1 MDLIQDIIDRA
12 KANPQHIVFP
22 EGTEERTLKAADR
35 LLRDGVVRLTLIGD
49 PYSIR
54 SRAHDLGLR
63 NIEKATLLDPKKHAK
78 KQAYIDLLL
87 QLRKAKGL
95 TEEQAAILVEDPLY
109 LGCLMIKAGDA
120 DGELAGAINATG
132 DVLRP
137 ALQIIKTTPGISCVS
152 GIFMMF
158 LPHGDYGDNGL
169 LLFADCAVMPNPTA
183 TELAQIAISS
193 AESARAIAGIEPRI
207 AMLSF
212 STKGS
217 AHHEMVDKVVEA
229 TRLAKEQAPDLQ
241 LDGELQLDA
250 ALVGK
255 VAALKAPGSPVA
267 GKANVLIFPTLE
279 AGNIGYKLVQRLAG
293 AEAVGPILQGMAAPV
308 NDLSRGA
315 SVEDIYKM
323 AAITANQSIALK
335 AKKG

>member
-54 SRAHDLGLR
+54 SRAHDLGLH

-78 KQAYIDLLL
+78 KQDYIDLLL
-87 QLRKAKGL
+87 QLRKSKGL

-183 TELAQIAISS
+183 AELAQIAISS
-193 AESARAIAGIEPRI
+193 AESARAIANVEPRI

-229 TRLAKEQAPDLQ
+229 TRLAKEQAPDL
-241 LDGELQLDA
+241 LLE
-250 ALVGK
+250 
-255 VAALKAPGSPVA
+255 GS
-267 GKANVLIFPTLE
+267 
-279 AGNIGYKLVQRLAG
+279 R
-293 AEAVGPILQGMAAPV
+293 
-308 NDLSRGA
+308 
-315 SVEDIYKM
+315 
-323 AAITANQSIALK
+323 
-335 AKKG
+335 

>member
-1 MDLIQDIIDRA
+1 MGLHNID
-12 KANPQHIVFP
+12 KAN
-22 EGTEERTLKAADR
+22 
-35 LLRDGVVRLTLIGD
+35 
-49 PYSIR
+49 
-54 SRAHDLGLR
+54 
-63 NIEKATLLDPKKHAK
+63 LLDPKNHEK

-87 QLRKAKGL
+87 DLRRKKGL
-95 TEEQAAILVEDPLY
+95 TEEQAAVLVEDPLY

-137 ALQIIKTTPGISCVS
+137 ALQIVKTTPGISCVS

-158 LPHGDYGDNGL
+158 LPNNTYGENGL

-183 TELAQIAISS
+183 EELAQIAVSS
-193 AESARAIAGIEPRI
+193 AESARAIANVEPRI

-217 AHHEMVDKVVEA
+217 AKHELVDKVVEA
-229 TRLAKEQAPDLQ
+229 TRIAKEMAPELQ

-250 ALVGK
+250 ALVSK
-255 VAALKAPGSPVA
+255 VASLKAPDSPVA

-293 AEAVGPILQGMAAPV
+293 AVSVGPVLQGMAAPV

-315 SVEDIYKM
+315 SVDDIYKM